1 MKSESDYHANQTF
14 EQRLTDIRKRNE
26 ALRAHSGDTDY
37 AHRVIMD
44 CDWLLQQV
52 ERLYRFERGI
62 DRNSLE
68 HLAEYEAARSPLG
81 PSDFREMQ
89 EVALAQEPRRGGL
102 KSCCVHTCTL
112 KPVPRSNYCAEH
124 IRRY

>member
-1 MKSESDYHANQTF
+1 MKSESDYHAHQTF
-14 EQRLTDIRKRNE
+14 EQRLAEIRVRND
-26 ALRAHSGDTDY
+26 ALRVHAGMTDY
-37 AHRVIMD
+37 AHRVVMD
-44 CDWLLQQV
+44 CAWLLQQV

-81 PSDFREMQ
+81 PSDFREVQ
-89 EVALAQEPRRGGL
+89 EVALAQEAYKGL
-102 KSCCVHTCTL
+102 KTCCVHTCTL

>member
-1 MKSESDYHANQTF
+1 MKSESDYHAHQTF
-14 EQRLTDIRKRNE
+14 EQRLAEIRVRND
-26 ALRAHSGDTDY
+26 ALRTHSGDTDY

-44 CDWLLQQV
+44 CAWLLEQV
-52 ERLYRFERGI
+52 ERLHRFERDI

-81 PSDFREMQ
+81 PSDFREVQ
-89 EVALAQEPRRGGL
+89 EVALAKEAYKGL
-102 KSCCVHTCTL
+102 KTCCIHTCTL
-112 KPVPRSNYCAEH
+112 KPVAKSNYCAEH